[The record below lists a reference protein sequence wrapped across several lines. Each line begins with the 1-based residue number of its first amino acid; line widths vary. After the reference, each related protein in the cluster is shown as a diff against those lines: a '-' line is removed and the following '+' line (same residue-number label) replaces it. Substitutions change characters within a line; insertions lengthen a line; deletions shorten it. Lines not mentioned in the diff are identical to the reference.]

1 MLFPHPE
8 LLILTAIAVAAAA
21 AGVWLTGYPGVSRRI
36 VPFSGGLLV
45 GISLFWALPEFSL
58 RLGWTA
64 GLAWTV
70 LGFLILFG
78 IDRYVYPLCPT
89 CSHTHDH
96 DTCAT
101 RLHGFAAPLMI
112 AAALH
117 SVVDGWGVAASRDS
131 GSEALGMAFLLGVG
145 IHKIPEGLAFGVI
158 LRAALK
164 SRSGAVLAAALVQ
177 CGTIAGG
184 LLESLLAPTREPAA
198 LSAMLALASGSFLYL
213 GFHAVHAE
221 WKRRGSPAFAP
232 ALTGAAG
239 AAVLQQGMRFLR

>member
-1 MLFPHPE
+1 VLLPHPE
-8 LLILTAIAVAAAA
+8 LVMLTAVAIGAAI
-21 AGVWLTGYPGVSRRI
+21 AGVWLTGYPGISRRI

-58 RLGWTA
+58 RLGWMA
-64 GLAWTV
+64 GFAWIAA
-70 LGFLILFG
+70 GFLVLLW

-89 CSHTHDH
+89 CSHTHNH
-96 DTCAT
+96 DSCAT
-101 RLHGFAAPLMI
+101 RLHGFAAPLMV
-112 AAALH
+112 AATLH
-117 SVVDGWGVAASRDS
+117 SIVDGWGVAASRDS
-131 GSEALGMAFLLGVG
+131 GSESLGMAFLVGVG
-145 IHKIPEGLAFGVI
+145 IHKVPEGLAFGVI

-164 SRSGAVLAAALVQ
+164 SRSGAVLAAALAQ
-177 CGTIAGG
+177 CGTVFGG
-184 LLESLLAPTREPAA
+184 ILESLIAPTHEPTA

-239 AAVLQQGMRFLR
+239 AAVLQQGLRLLR